1 MVAKSATEVK
11 AELERRKR
19 EDPAYRAELE
29 RVESERA
36 ERARLNRIAEQPV
49 VADLKALG
57 LDLDS
62 VWDLY
67 KIPDSRPQAIP
78 VLLRHLALDYPER
91 VLEGIGQGLDHPSAR
106 AWWGDLRDMMLDT
119 ERDVVRDR
127 LSAAL
132 SNCATRGHYEELL
145 GFIRDDGLGQCRI
158 YFLRPINRIGNRIE
172 AGQGRAV
179 IESVAADPV
188 LANEA
193 TAILK
198 GRSRSQ

>member
-1 MVAKSATEVK
+1 MAD
-11 AELERRKR
+11 LERRKR
-19 EDPAYRAELE
+19 EDPAYRADLE
-29 RVESERA
+29 REGLERG
-36 ERARLNRIAEQPV
+36 ERARLTRIAEQPV

-57 LDLDS
+57 LDVDS
-62 VWDLY
+62 AWDLY
-67 KIPDSRPQAIP
+67 KIPDSRAQAIP
-78 VLLRHLALDYPER
+78 VLLQHLALDYPER
-91 VLEGIGQGLDHPSAR
+91 VLEGIGQGLDHRSAR
-106 AWWGDLRDMMLDT
+106 TWWVDLREMMLNT

-127 LSAAL
+127 LAAAL
-132 SNCATRGHYEELL
+132 SNCATREHYEDLL
-145 GFIRDDGLGQCRI
+145 GFLGNDSLGHCSI

-172 AGQGRAV
+172 AGGGRAV